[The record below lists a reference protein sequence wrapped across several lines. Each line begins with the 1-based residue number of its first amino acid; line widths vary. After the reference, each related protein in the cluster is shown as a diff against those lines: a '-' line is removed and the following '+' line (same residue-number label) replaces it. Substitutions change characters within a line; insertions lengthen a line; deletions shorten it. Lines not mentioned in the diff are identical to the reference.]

1 MSLSSIPS
9 FSSAPSTPMPGEQ
22 MAGSPGERAIVA
34 VVARR
39 SARSAHERLVA
50 GLPGRSIRTW
60 SSSPAAGVVDEL
72 AHRDMVRF
80 ASRGAPIGSVLLGA
94 LTLAIAMSAASQP
107 LGVGAGLGAAVA
119 LTGGVF
125 FGGLM
130 GFFLAVMRWDDV
142 HSAVRSHRRRGQA
155 LAVLVVEGDFDP
167 GEARRILRD
176 HDATVVDT
184 GLT

>member
-9 FSSAPSTPMPGEQ
+9 FSSSRSESMPAEV
-22 MAGSPGERAIVA
+22 AGLPEKRAMVA
-34 VVARR
+34 VVAHR
-39 SARSAHERLVA
+39 SARSAHDRLVA

-60 SSSPAAGVVDEL
+60 SSGPAAGVVDEL

-80 ASRGAPIGSVLLGA
+80 ACRGSLTGSVLLGA
-94 LTLAIAMSAASQP
+94 LTLAIAMSAAGQP

-130 GFFLAVMRWDDV
+130 GFFLAVMRWEDV
-142 HSAVRSHRRRGQA
+142 HAAVRSHRRGGRS
-155 LAVLVVEGDFDP
+155 LAVLVVEGDFDR

>member
-1 MSLSSIPS
+1 MSLSSIPL
-9 FSSAPSTPMPGEQ
+9 FSSSRPKFMSTEQ
-22 MAGSPGERAIVA
+22 MPDPPDERAMVA
-34 VVARR
+34 VLAHP
-39 SARSAHERLVA
+39 SASDAHDRLVA

-60 SSSPAAGVVDEL
+60 SSSAAEGVVDEL

-80 ASRGAPIGSVLLGA
+80 ASRGALTGSVALGA
-94 LTLAIAMSAASQP
+94 ITLAIAMSAASQP

-125 FGGLM
+125 VGGLM
-130 GFFLAVMRWDDV
+130 GFFLAVMRWEDA
-142 HSAVRSHRRRGQA
+142 HASVRSHRRHRRS
-155 LAVLVVEGDFDP
+155 LAVLIVEGDFDP
-167 GEARRILRD
+167 QEARRILRH

>member
-1 MSLSSIPS
+1 
-9 FSSAPSTPMPGEQ
+9 
-22 MAGSPGERAIVA
+22 MAVSPDERAMVA
-34 VVARR
+34 VVAHR
-39 SARSAHERLVA
+39 SAGSAHDRLVA
-50 GLPGRSIRTW
+50 GLPGRSVRTW

-80 ASRGAPIGSVLLGA
+80 ASRGALTGSALLGA
-94 LTLAIAMSAASQP
+94 LTLAVAMSAASQP
-107 LGVGAGLGAAVA
+107 VGVGAGLGAAVA

-130 GFFLAVMRWDDV
+130 GFFRAVMRWEDA
-142 HSAVRSHRRRGQA
+142 HAAVRSPRRGGRS
-155 LAVLVVEGDFDP
+155 LAVVVVEGDLDP

-184 GLT
+184 GST